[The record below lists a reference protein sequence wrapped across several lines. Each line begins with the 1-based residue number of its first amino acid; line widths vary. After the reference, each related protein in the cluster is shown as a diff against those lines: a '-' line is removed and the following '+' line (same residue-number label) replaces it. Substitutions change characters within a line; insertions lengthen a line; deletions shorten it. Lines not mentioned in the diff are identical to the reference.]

1 MTATATRGV
10 GFSVNGT
17 AVEIGGP
24 GGRRLLDVLRGDLG
38 LTGTK
43 EGCGEGE
50 CGACSVLID
59 GELVNSCLVP
69 LRQVEGRQ
77 VTTVEAL
84 ADGDLLDPLQAA
96 FLKTGGAQCGFC
108 TPGMLLAGHAFL
120 ASGTAPGEDA
130 VREAIAGNLCR
141 CTGYMQIVEA
151 IQIAAI
157 NAGDAGIGRSAGRAL
172 ARPAD
177 EQSRAGDEPSFAGDE
192 PSFAGGA
199 TWGGSGG
206 RAPTGGPE
214 LVPAR
219 TLDAALRILAETP
232 LRPIAGG
239 TDVMVELAAHG
250 APGSAPLLDIRS
262 LQELQGIRLEH
273 GELFVG
279 ALTTYAEMRR
289 SPLVAEHLPALAEMA
304 AMVGA
309 VQVQNRGTLGGN
321 IVNASPAGDMLPV
334 LLATDASI
342 VLIGLRGERTVPA
355 AAFWTGYRRTARAA
369 DELVLGVRVP
379 LPAGRTVRV
388 RKVGTRRA
396 QAISKV
402 VMAVA
407 WREQD
412 GAWRDVRV
420 ALGSVAERPVR
431 ALRTEALLEGTL
443 PTAQIADR
451 ASAAVAAEIAP
462 IDDVRSSA
470 SYRRAV
476 TGRILRRIVLDA
488 ARE

>member
-1 MTATATRGV
+1 MKATAAGGV

-50 CGACSVLID
+50 CGACSVLVD

-84 ADGDLLDPLQAA
+84 ADGDSLDPLQAA

-120 ASGTAPGEDA
+120 AAGTAPSEDA

-151 IQIAAI
+151 IQLAAI
-157 NAGDAGIGRSAGRAL
+157 NAGDAGIGRSSGRN
-172 ARPAD
+172 PAQPAEEPRLVD
-177 EQSRAGDEPSFAGDE
+177 AEPSLAG
-192 PSFAGGA
+192 SA
-199 TWGGSGG
+199 TRGGSAG

-214 LVPAR
+214 VVTAR
-219 TLDAALRILAETP
+219 TLEAALRILAETP

-250 APGSAPLLDIRS
+250 PPGSAPLLDIRS
-262 LQELQGIRLEH
+262 LRELRGIRLEH

-342 VLIGLRGERTVPA
+342 VLVGLRGERTIPA
-355 AAFWTGYRRTARAA
+355 TAFWTGYRRTVRAA
-369 DELVLGVRVP
+369 DELVVGVRFP

-402 VMAVA
+402 VLAVA

-420 ALGSVAERPVR
+420 ALGSVADRPVR
-431 ALRTEALLEGTL
+431 ALRTEALLEATL

-451 ASAAVAAEIAP
+451 ASAAIAAEIAP

-488 ARE
+488 AGE